1 MGGFFMGRFL
11 MIDFDVFL
19 LIGRSIKPSRAS
31 RSFKAGVRCT
41 AQTPFRD
48 LFAERADTCPKQV

>member
-1 MGGFFMGRFL
+1 MDRFL
-11 MIDFDVFL
+11 MIDFNVFL

-31 RSFKAGVRCT
+31 RPLKGGVHRT

-48 LFAERADTCPKQV
+48 LFAERADTGTKQV